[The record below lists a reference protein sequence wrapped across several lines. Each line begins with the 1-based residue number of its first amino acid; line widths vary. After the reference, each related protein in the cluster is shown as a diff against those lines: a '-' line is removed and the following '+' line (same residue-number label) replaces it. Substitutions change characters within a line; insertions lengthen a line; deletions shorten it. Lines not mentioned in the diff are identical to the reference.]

1 MLVMWSVF
9 VSGKTVEEWKGK
21 WKMLWRLLL
30 VGYYVV
36 RERVDSRVHDG
47 GVRWGWGGK
56 SSQVKCNVKET
67 FPFST
72 LLLLLMLR
80 VVYRRVN
87 PLEITSH
94 SINFMTLLM
103 VFVWCLSPELWIF
116 SESCSPAW
124 NIHTLFPSK
133 SLDSRPRE
141 QHSKCEFV
149 MTTIFISS
157 LQFRNASQLFAN

>member
-1 MLVMWSVF
+1 MLYER
-9 VSGKTVEEWKGK
+9 GLT
-21 WKMLWRLLL
+21 
-30 VGYYVV
+30 
-36 RERVDSRVHDG
+36 REFMMAVCG
-47 GVRWGWGGK
+47 GVGGK

-103 VFVWCLSPELWIF
+103 VFV
-116 SESCSPAW
+116 
-124 NIHTLFPSK
+124 
-133 SLDSRPRE
+133 
-141 QHSKCEFV
+141 
-149 MTTIFISS
+149 
-157 LQFRNASQLFAN
+157 